1 MDKIR
6 IQNLTVFANHGVLPE
21 ERVLGQKFLIS
32 AELYLDTR
40 AAGMQDDLTR
50 TVNYAQVCSFICQQM
65 QQTFQLIEAAA
76 EHLAQGILREY
87 PLVRRVDL
95 ELAKPWAPV
104 HLPVESVSVQ
114 ISRSWHRAALS
125 MGSNLGDSRAHLDAA
140 VRALQSDPMCRS
152 CRMSD
157 YLVTRPVGYTEQP
170 DFLNGAMVLDTL
182 YTPHELLDNLQRIEQ
197 SRHRERVIH
206 WGPRTLDLD
215 LIFYDDR
222 IISDARLQVSTLEGE
237 LPHPSYT
244 WNLITEWRKR
254 HTSESPMFILG
265 GEDFMHLDTWHRGL
279 ELPNITNFV
288 VVPRCQADEETF
300 RATIGRHWPKA
311 VITEPDENN
320 LLSAAI
326 TDETSCL
333 YLPLPHLDIS
343 ASLLRAKWLLGESI
357 RYLTPDPVIDI
368 LDTYKED
375 VRLCWR

>member
-32 AELYLDTR
+32 AELHLDTR

-222 IISDARLQVSTLEGE
+222 IISDARLQV
-237 LPHPSYT
+237 PHPEAA
-244 WNLITEWRKR
+244 NRFFVLKPL
-254 HTSESPMFILG
+254 SELAPYW
-265 GEDFMHLDTWHRGL
+265 MHPVLHRTVAQL
-279 ELPNITNFV
+279 L
-288 VVPRCQADEETF
+288 ADN
-300 RATIGRHWPKA
+300 P
-311 VITEPDENN
+311 EP
-320 LLSAAI
+320 
-326 TDETSCL
+326 
-333 YLPLPHLDIS
+333 
-343 ASLLRAKWLLGESI
+343 
-357 RYLTPDPVIDI
+357 V
-368 LDTYKED
+368 
-375 VRLCWR
+375 

>member
-32 AELYLDTR
+32 AELHLDTR

-87 PLVRRVDL
+87 PLVCRVDL

-140 VRALQSDPMCRS
+140 VRALQSDSMCRS

-222 IISDARLQVSTLEGE
+222 IISDARLQV
-237 LPHPSYT
+237 PHPEAA
-244 WNLITEWRKR
+244 NRFFVLKPL
-254 HTSESPMFILG
+254 SELAPYW
-265 GEDFMHLDTWHRGL
+265 MHPVLHRTVAQL
-279 ELPNITNFV
+279 L
-288 VVPRCQADEETF
+288 ADN
-300 RATIGRHWPKA
+300 P
-311 VITEPDENN
+311 EP
-320 LLSAAI
+320 
-326 TDETSCL
+326 
-333 YLPLPHLDIS
+333 
-343 ASLLRAKWLLGESI
+343 
-357 RYLTPDPVIDI
+357 V
-368 LDTYKED
+368 
-375 VRLCWR
+375 

>member
-1 MDKIR
+1 M
-6 IQNLTVFANHGVLPE
+6 
-21 ERVLGQKFLIS
+21 
-32 AELYLDTR
+32 
-40 AAGMQDDLTR
+40 
-50 TVNYAQVCSFICQQM
+50 
-65 QQTFQLIEAAA
+65 
-76 EHLAQGILREY
+76 
-87 PLVRRVDL
+87 RRVDL

-222 IISDARLQVSTLEGE
+222 IISDARLQV
-237 LPHPSYT
+237 PHPEAA
-244 WNLITEWRKR
+244 NRFFVLKPL
-254 HTSESPMFILG
+254 SELAPYW
-265 GEDFMHLDTWHRGL
+265 MHPVLHRTVAQL
-279 ELPNITNFV
+279 L
-288 VVPRCQADEETF
+288 ADN
-300 RATIGRHWPKA
+300 P
-311 VITEPDENN
+311 EP
-320 LLSAAI
+320 
-326 TDETSCL
+326 
-333 YLPLPHLDIS
+333 
-343 ASLLRAKWLLGESI
+343 
-357 RYLTPDPVIDI
+357 V
-368 LDTYKED
+368 
-375 VRLCWR
+375 